1 MRELVSFANPVWY
14 EIEEE
19 EGEKPSLEIR
29 KADDTRTGIS
39 FYGVP
44 GGHEINSFLSALY
57 NTAGPGKEISG
68 ELTEK
73 IRGLPDCDLKILK
86 DKPVRKNPSYIQ
98 CNSFAF
104 GGQTSSVIIGVKP

>member
-1 MRELVSFANPVWY
+1 MGGAGWIYAGNWVSFANPVWY

-44 GGHEINSFLSALY
+44 GGHEINSFL
-57 NTAGPGKEISG
+57 
-68 ELTEK
+68 
-73 IRGLPDCDLKILK
+73 
-86 DKPVRKNPSYIQ
+86 
-98 CNSFAF
+98 F
-104 GGQTSSVIIGVKP
+104 GSL